1 MIGKLIGI
9 LFLSREL
16 AHRMHLAT
24 KSYSQHMAL
33 DGFYNDI
40 VENADAITEAYQGR
54 HGLIDKIPLLK
65 DETEYKEPC
74 DMLRKHLSWF
84 EKIRYEAI
92 EKSDSPI
99 QNLVDEAVHTYLKA
113 LYKLENLK

>member
-24 KSYSQHMAL
+24 KSYAQHMAL
-33 DGFYNDI
+33 DGFYNAI
-40 VENADAITEAYQGR
+40 VENADSITEAYQGR
-54 HGLIDKIPLLK
+54 HGIIDNIPLLK
-65 DETEYKEPC
+65 DESVYKEPC

-84 EKIRYEAI
+84 EKIRYEAV

-99 QNLVDEAVHTYLKA
+99 QNLIDEAVHTYLVA

>member
-54 HGLIDKIPLLK
+54 HGIIKIPVLK
-65 DETEYKEPC
+65 DETDYKEPC

-84 EKIRYEAI
+84 EKMRYEAI

-99 QNLVDEAVHTYLKA
+99 QSLVDDAVCTYLHA
-113 LYKLENLK
+113 LYKLEILK